1 MSSKDKLRQDI
12 TAAIKSRLN
21 AITGG
26 SWDTYYYPNIPEK
39 ITRCATFDFM
49 CWEDDDDIL
58 AVVDTTLSHVCDEG
72 LVFTT
77 EALHYKNGN
86 DSPEAFE
93 YDEIESMRVIPH
105 WYGDDLE
112 IDTGYERTIGA
123 TYYKK
128 KLLMSLLADICAIVR
143 DTSDDYEEDDDDD
156 VDLWGDSDDDDND
169 VDLWSDDED
178 SSGSDIA
185 GTVYGS
191 VSAASTAYGYDKFAT
206 PQGHGFAAEK
216 ANHMWDKLRGL
227 KAKIL
232 GDDNAPNGADR
243 SVDGVLIQS
252 KYCMSGQKCINE
264 CFTRWGRFRYYA
276 PDGSPMQI
284 EVPADMYDEAVAAM
298 QDKIRHGK
306 IKGVTDPAKAKDIV
320 RQGHYT
326 YQQAKNIARAGN
338 IDSIKFD
345 AQNGMITGAYAGG
358 ISAAI
363 SFAVSVWN
371 GEDFDEAVINAGM
384 SFLKVGGTAAV
395 TSLCASQLAR
405 TSLNS
410 ALVGTT
416 DAIVAVM
423 GPKAS
428 ALLVNAFRSGT
439 NIYGAAAMKSASK
452 LLRGNFIT
460 AAISTAILSSF
471 DIANLFM
478 GRISG
483 KQLFKNFMTTAAG
496 VGGGVAGWAGGA
508 ATGAAIGSFI
518 PIIGTTVGGVVGG
531 ILGAFGGGS
540 VAGEVTKSVLDEFV
554 EDDADEMVR
563 IIQSEFEDLAGE
575 YLIGQN
581 EARRIVDRLQDKID
595 GSTIKD
601 MYASSSR
608 YGFAEDLL
616 RPLFDEEVSK
626 REHISLPNNAALL
639 GGIRRVLENMEAA

>member
-26 SWDTYYYPNIPEK
+26 SWDKYYYPNIPEK

-86 DSPEAFE
+86 DSPESFE

-112 IDTGYERTIGA
+112 IDTGYDRIIGA

-128 KLLMSLLADICAIVR
+128 KLLMSLLGEICAVVR
-143 DTSDDYEEDDDDD
+143 DTSDDYDDDDD
-156 VDLWGDSDDDDND
+156 EDD

-185 GTVYGS
+185 GTVYGN
-191 VSAASTAYGYDKFAT
+191 VSAASTSYGYDKFAT

-326 YQQAKNIARAGN
+326 YQQAKNIACAGN

-345 AQNGMITGAYAGG
+345 AQNGVVIGMYSGG

-371 GEDFDEAVINAGM
+371 GEDFDDAVINAGM
-384 SFLKVGGTAAV
+384 SFLKVGGTTAV

-416 DAIVAVM
+416 DAIVSAI

-428 ALLVNAFRSGT
+428 AVLVNAFRSGT

-452 LLRGNFIT
+452 LLRGNIIT

-496 VGGGVAGWAGGA
+496 VGGGWGAG
-508 ATGAAIGSFI
+508 
-518 PIIGTTVGGVVGG
+518 
-531 ILGAFGGGS
+531 
-540 VAGEVTKSVLDEFV
+540 
-554 EDDADEMVR
+554 
-563 IIQSEFEDLAGE
+563 
-575 YLIGQN
+575 
-581 EARRIVDRLQDKID
+581 
-595 GSTIKD
+595 
-601 MYASSSR
+601 
-608 YGFAEDLL
+608 
-616 RPLFDEEVSK
+616 
-626 REHISLPNNAALL
+626 
-639 GGIRRVLENMEAA
+639 